1 MNLQNLAM
9 AKGFP
14 FVYFAQDWELQK
26 PEHGNIKADKQTGDI
41 KKQSLFTVGI
51 GPKKKKDDIFIME
64 ISG

>member
-41 KKQSLFTVGI
+41 KKHSLFTIGI
-51 GPKKKKDDIFIME
+51 GPKK
-64 ISG
+64 